1 MRRDWDVVRTV
12 AHQCS
17 TSNTYNYMG
26 TSSELLRIGIYI
38 NIILMYRMLQAVSV
52 KTLTIGH
59 KASKRAHRLTAAHR
73 LIRTVR
79 LTPYAQLPSRA
90 TV

>member
-1 MRRDWDVVRTV
+1 MRRVWDVMRTV
-12 AHQCS
+12 THQCS
-17 TSNTYNYMG
+17 TSNTHNYIG
-26 TSSELLRIGIYI
+26 TPSELLRIGLYI

-52 KTLTIGH
+52 KTLTVGH
-59 KASKRAHRLTAAHR
+59 IACKRAHRLTAAHR

-79 LTPYAQLPSRA
+79 LTPYAQFPSRA